1 MVTPLFVY
9 IIIGIIILLVLIC
22 FFIIRY
28 ENTHFKVTSYELK
41 CPKLKK
47 KVTMAVLAD
56 LHDYRYGPDN
66 EQLMQAIDEIKPDM
80 VVSAGDMI
88 TDSCSDGS
96 DAGTFDFLQS
106 VSEKYTFVYGC
117 GNHEDK
123 RLRRDKKER
132 NEPIKRLGILDNEC
146 RDFDEY
152 GIRFYGLNLEYTYF
166 RKVILRKTDA
176 EHIKALVG
184 EPSEDHLNI
193 LMGHN
198 PDQFDAY
205 VDWGADLVLAGH
217 IHGGMVATPW
227 HRGLV
232 SPMFKLFP
240 SYDRGIFKRGNT
252 TMVLSAGLGNHTIH
266 VRMFNPAELIK
277 LELVPEN

>member
-9 IIIGIIILLVLIC
+9 IITGIIILLALVCI
-22 FFIIRY
+22 FVIRY
-28 ENTHFKVTSYELK
+28 ENTHFKVTCYELK

-56 LHDYRYGPDN
+56 LHDYCYGEDN
-66 EQLMQAIDEIKPDM
+66 ERLMQAIDEIKPDL

-88 TDSCSDGS
+88 TASCSDGR
-96 DAGTFDFLQS
+96 DAKTFEFLTRI
-106 VSEKYTFVYGC
+106 SEKHTFVYGC

-123 RLRRDKKER
+123 RLRRDSKER

-146 RDFDEY
+146 MDFDEY
-152 GIRFYGLNLEYTYF
+152 GIRFYGLNLEYDYF

-176 EHIKALVG
+176 AHIKALVG
-184 EPSEDHLNI
+184 EPSDDHLNI

-198 PDQFDAY
+198 PDQLDAY
-205 VDWGADLVLAGH
+205 SDWGADLVLAGH
-217 IHGGMVATPW
+217 IHGGMIGTPW
-227 HRGLV
+227 RKGLI

-240 SYDRGIFKRGNT
+240 IYDRGIYKKGNT
-252 TMVLSAGLGNHTIH
+252 TMVLSAGLGNHTVH

-277 LELVPEN
+277 LELIPE